1 MKVKKLRQQSSSLLT
16 GRVFRMVE
24 IRSFASS
31 SAGNA
36 YLVTD
41 GRSPLLLDCGL
52 TIRELKV
59 ATGHRLSTLAGC
71 LVSHEHGDHAKA
83 AADLMRAGVDC
94 YMSRGTADALGLSGH
109 RLHII
114 HALKQ
119 LRIGNWTV
127 LPFDTVHD
135 AAEPLGF
142 LLATGR
148 EKVLYLTDS
157 AYCKYRFPGLMHI
170 LIECN
175 HSMDILRARVESGA
189 LHPAMKRRIMQN
201 HMSLDTVKGFLRA
214 NDLSRVREIHLLHL
228 SDGNSDAAQFEREI
242 RSLTGKPVYVAE
254 K

>member
-1 MKVKKLRQQSSSLLT
+1 MI
-16 GRVFRMVE
+16 E

-36 YLVTD
+36 YHITD

-71 LVSHEHGDHAKA
+71 LVSHEHGDHSKA
-83 AADLMRAGVDC
+83 AADLMRAGVDV
-94 YMSRGTADALGLSGH
+94 YMSAGAAEALKLTGH
-109 RLHII
+109 RLRMVR
-114 HALKQ
+114 ALEQ
-119 LRIGNWTV
+119 VQIGSWAV

-135 AAEPLGF
+135 AKEPLGF
-142 LLATGR
+142 LLASGA
-148 EKVLYLTDS
+148 EKVLYLTDT
-157 AYCKYRFPGLMHI
+157 AYCRYRFRGLTRI

-175 HSMDILRARVESGA
+175 HSLDILNANVESGA
-189 LHPAMKRRIMQN
+189 LPAVMKRRVMRS

-214 NDLSRVREIHLLHL
+214 NDLSRVREIHLIHL
-228 SDGNSDAAQFEREI
+228 SDGNSDAERFKREI
-242 RSLTGKPVYVAE
+242 QSLTGKPVYVAE

>member
-1 MKVKKLRQQSSSLLT
+1 MT
-16 GRVFRMVE
+16 GPVFRMVE

-71 LVSHEHGDHAKA
+71 LVSHEHGDHSKA
-83 AADLMRAGVDC
+83 AADLMRAGVDVC
-94 YMSRGTADALGLSGH
+94 MSRGTADALGLAGH
-109 RLHII
+109 RLHVVR
-114 HALKQ
+114 ALEQ
-119 LRIGNWTV
+119 LYVGNWTV

-157 AYCKYRFPGLMHI
+157 AYCRYRFHGLTHV
-170 LIECN
+170 LVECN
-175 HSMDILRARVESGA
+175 HSLDILNANVESGA
-189 LHPAMKRRIMQN
+189 VPAAMKRRIMSS

-242 RSLTGKPVYVAE
+242 RALTGKPVYVAE

>member
-1 MKVKKLRQQSSSLLT
+1 MI
-16 GRVFRMVE
+16 E

-41 GRSPLLLDCGL
+41 GRSPLLLDAGL

-59 ATGHRLSTLAGC
+59 ATGHKLSTLAGC
-71 LVSHEHGDHAKA
+71 LVTHEHMDHARA
-83 AADLMRAGVDC
+83 AADLMRAGVDV
-94 YMSRGTADALGLSGH
+94 YMSAGTAEALGLTGH
-109 RLHII
+109 RLRIVR
-114 HALKQ
+114 ALEQ
-119 LRIGNWTV
+119 IQIGSWTA
-127 LPFDTVHD
+127 LFFDTIHD

-142 LLATGR
+142 LLASGA

-157 AYCKYRFPGLMHI
+157 AYCRYRFRGLTRI

-175 HSMDILRARVESGA
+175 HALDILNANVESGA
-189 LHPAMKRRIMQN
+189 VPAAMKRRVMKS

-214 NDLSRVREIHLLHL
+214 NDLSRVREIVLIHL
-228 SDGNSDAAQFEREI
+228 SDGNSDAGRFKKEVQQ
-242 RSLTGKPVYVAE
+242 LTGKPVWVAE